1 MITLFTY
8 WILTTAQ
15 ALLLIA
21 APLFLTVTGLRFLVD
36 MIFEGYEDN
45 PSLSRVQVSL
55 QQKLYLEG
63 NEYDW
68 YLGKRF
74 DTDTHSIITVGAAFV
89 SAIVW
94 VLVSAAFLLSQ
105 EGPSLPAI
113 LDGVHSMSSI
123 FAPCLSYVL
132 TPLAGMVLVVW
143 AARRLLAGYVKV
155 TDKMDKILK
164 D

>member
-8 WILTTAQ
+8 WLLTTVQ

-74 DTDTHSIITVGAAFV
+74 DTDTHSIITVGAMFV
-89 SAIVW
+89 SLLVW
-94 VLVSAAFLLSQ
+94 VVEAAFLMTQ
-105 EGPSLPAI
+105 EGPFLPAL